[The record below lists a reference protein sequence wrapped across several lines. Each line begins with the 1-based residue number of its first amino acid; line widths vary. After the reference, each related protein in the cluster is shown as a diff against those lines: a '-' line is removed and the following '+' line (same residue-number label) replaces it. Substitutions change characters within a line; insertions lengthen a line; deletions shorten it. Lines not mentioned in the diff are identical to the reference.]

1 MRPRVLTMD
10 YINVP
15 MALLQEVKEAVEP
28 RRPQCSH
35 EVP

>member
-15 MALLQEVKEAVEP
+15 MALLQEVKEDP
-28 RRPQCSH
+28 LQWSLCSGASS
-35 EVP
+35 P